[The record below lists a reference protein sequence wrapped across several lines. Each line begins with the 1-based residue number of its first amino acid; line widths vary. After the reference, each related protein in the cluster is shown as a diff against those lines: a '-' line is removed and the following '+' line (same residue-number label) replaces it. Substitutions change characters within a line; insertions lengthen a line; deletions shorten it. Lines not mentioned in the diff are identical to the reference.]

1 MSTHN
6 QHLLALEMDLLVCLV
21 ERGGGGGALVARFR
35 GLQNACVIGVSAR
48 AFATS
53 LDCSIP
59 ISLSS
64 VSVLLIK
71 GRNKRSEG
79 YRVGLG

>member
-1 MSTHN
+1 
-6 QHLLALEMDLLVCLV
+6 V
-21 ERGGGGGALVARFR
+21 ERCGGGVTLVARFR

-59 ISLSS
+59 ISPSS
-64 VSVLLIK
+64 VSESLIK
-71 GRNKRSEG
+71 GRNKRTEG
-79 YRVGLG
+79 YPVGLG